1 MGRMSHDGAAA
12 TATSARSAGDPG
24 NASTGK
30 AGGLLLAAAIVA
42 VGFLGSRILG
52 IVRTAVIARVFGSG
66 VQLDAYNV
74 AFNVPDLIFQV
85 LAGATLGSA
94 FIPVFARLYRR
105 ESDDR
110 AWELASNVLNLVTVA
125 TAVLCLIAFIFAP
138 VLVPLMAPGLV
149 LKGKAIFLTRIM
161 LLSPLLFSVSGMITG
176 ILNGRQHF
184 LLPALAPIA
193 YNLAIIFGAVVLAG
207 PFGIEGL
214 AIGVVA
220 GAGLHLCVQLPGL
233 LHERMKYHF
242 TFDWRDSAVREVGRL
257 MGPRVVGLA
266 AGQFNFLVSDIF
278 ASKVGAGAIAN
289 LGFAWTIAT
298 LPMALFGMALST
310 AAFPRLAEHVAD
322 EDLAGLHV
330 TVSRVLRAIMFLT
343 IPAALGLA
351 MLREPA
357 TVVLLQGGHFSAASS
372 AVTAA
377 ALGFY
382 CIGIVPQAGIEIH
395 SRGFY
400 AAGDTRTPVTLA
412 VIAVVFN
419 FLLSAAAWSRFGVNG
434 LAFSVSLSSWLEWS
448 MLYAFYI
455 RRFNAAVAPDLWAI
469 ARITLCAGVMVL
481 VLAIGFAP
489 FYKIGRLA
497 SLEIAFAG
505 TTAGL
510 AVYAGMAHWLGISE
524 LNEAVSRVLGII
536 RRGNGSGTAEA
547 ASALA
552 AQDPRA

>member
-1 MGRMSHDGAAA
+1 MSHDGAAA
-12 TATSARSAGDPG
+12 STAYATSNTGTD
-24 NASTGK
+24 TGK
-30 AGGLLLAAAIVA
+30 PGGLLLAAAIVA
-42 VGFLGSRILG
+42 VGFLGSRLLG

-105 ESDDR
+105 ESDKR

-125 TAVLCLIAFIFAP
+125 TAVLCLIAFILAP

-149 LKGKAIFLTRIM
+149 LKGKAIFLTRVM

-184 LLPALAPIA
+184 LLPAFAPIA

-207 PFGIEGL
+207 PFGINGL
-214 AIGVVA
+214 AFGVVA
-220 GAGLHLCVQLPGL
+220 GAALHLCVQLPGL
-233 LHERMKYHF
+233 LREHMTYHF
-242 TFDWRDSAVREVGRL
+242 TFNWRDRAVREVGRL

-266 AGQFNFLVSDIF
+266 AAQFNFLISDIF

-310 AAFPRLAEHVAD
+310 AAFPRLAEQVAD
-322 EDLAGLHV
+322 EDLAGLHQ

-351 MLREPA
+351 ILREPA

-382 CIGIVPQAGIEIH
+382 CLGIVPQAGIEIH

-412 VIAVVFN
+412 VLAVAFN
-419 FLLSAAAWSRFGVNG
+419 FVVSAVAWSRFGVNG
-434 LAFSVSLSSWLEWS
+434 LALSVSLSSWLEWS
-448 MLYAFYI
+448 LLYAFYI
-455 RRFNAAVAPDLWAI
+455 RRFRASFAPDFAAI
-469 ARITLCAGVMVL
+469 ARFTICAAVMVL

-489 FYKIGRLA
+489 FYKVGRLA
-497 SLEIAFAG
+497 SLEIAVSGTVAG
-505 TTAGL
+505 VAI
-510 AVYAGMAHWLGISE
+510 YAGMANWLGVDE
-524 LNEAVSRVLGII
+524 LSEAVARVSGML
-536 RRGNGSGTAEA
+536 RRGNGSQAAQA
-547 ASALA
+547 ASELEASDL
-552 AQDPRA
+552 RS